1 MYPAEANAEGM
12 ERLSLD
18 IAEQPATEQD
28 DSTSD
33 RDGAGPTRCRH
44 GGGGGGAQRQGL
56 SMVRKGIHPLREG
69 GGADRRGRGVS
80 TEKGRLSEER
90 GNDNYVLRLRQ
101 NVKVEAKEMRRSGLV
116 RAPKQQSCRR
126 SRTQGCQAA
135 S

>member
-1 MYPAEANAEGM
+1 
-12 ERLSLD
+12 
-18 IAEQPATEQD
+18 
-28 DSTSD
+28 
-33 RDGAGPTRCRH
+33 
-44 GGGGGGAQRQGL
+44 
-56 SMVRKGIHPLREG
+56 MVRKGIHPLREG